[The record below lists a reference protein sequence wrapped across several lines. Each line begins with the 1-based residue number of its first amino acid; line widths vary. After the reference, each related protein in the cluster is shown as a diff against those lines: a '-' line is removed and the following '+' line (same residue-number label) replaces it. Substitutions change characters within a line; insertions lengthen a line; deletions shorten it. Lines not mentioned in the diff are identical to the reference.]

1 MSATQQKDDLHRY
14 LRIGREAVLWKL
26 DGLDDYDVR
35 RPLVPTGTNLLGLIK
50 HLAWVEWG
58 YFALA
63 FDRPMP
69 DTPEWFTADD
79 DEPNVDM
86 WARADEPREQIVAL
100 YQRVTAH
107 ADETIATHDVDATGR
122 VPWWPQ
128 ERRDAT
134 LHRLLVHTATET
146 HRHAGHADIVR
157 ELVDGATGLRDGS
170 SNMPAADQTWWAGY
184 RDRLQSVAEQFRP

>member
-1 MSATQQKDDLHRY
+1 
-14 LRIGREAVLWKL
+14 
-26 DGLDDYDVR
+26 
-35 RPLVPTGTNLLGLIK
+35 
-50 HLAWVEWG
+50 
-58 YFALA
+58 
-63 FDRPMP
+63 
-69 DTPEWFTADD
+69 
-79 DEPNVDM
+79 
-86 WARADEPREQIVAL
+86 
-100 YQRVTAH
+100 
-107 ADETIATHDVDATGR
+107 VDATGR